1 MPSTLHL
8 LCLLQ
13 VWTSPMYTE
22 NYKRDKITSAIV
34 AVNREN
40 INSHRTTLRQKK
52 QVKEQLET
60 QAREINS
67 LKKDI
72 LELKELILSNSTNQN
87 IEE

>member
-1 MPSTLHL
+1 M
-8 LCLLQ
+8 
-13 VWTSPMYTE
+13 
-22 NYKRDKITSAIV
+22 
-34 AVNREN
+34 NREN

-52 QVKEQLET
+52 QLKEQLET